1 MAIMAYYVFKNNLR
15 GDPTVI
21 IVKMDNF
28 PTSAGEKIKEALIQY
43 GSQDFDPDE
52 LAEVF
57 AEVNSYSGCDI
68 IEDSKI
74 LDRIDE
80 DDGFFY
86 VVEATAPEGSKKA
99 NIHITVHKNK
109 RQIFKGPMKKF
120 FTKAIRLEKT
130 YMGNLL

>member
-1 MAIMAYYVFKNNLR
+1 MSVTAHYIFKNNLR
-15 GDPTVI
+15 GDPTII
-21 IVKMDNF
+21 IVKLDNF

-68 IEDSKI
+68 IEDTKVVLDKI
-74 LDRIDE
+74 EEI
-80 DDGFFY
+80 DGFFY

-120 FTKAIRLEKT
+120 FIKATRLEKT
-130 YMGNLL
+130 YLG

>member
-1 MAIMAYYVFKNNLR
+1 MSVTAHYIFKNNLR
-15 GDPTVI
+15 GDPTII

-68 IEDSKI
+68 IEDTKVVLDKI
-74 LDRIDE
+74 EEI
-80 DDGFFY
+80 DGFFY

-120 FTKAIRLEKT
+120 FIKATRLEKT
-130 YMGNLL
+130 YL

>member
-1 MAIMAYYVFKNNLR
+1 MSVIAHYIFKNNLR
-15 GDPTVI
+15 GDPTII
-21 IVKMDNF
+21 IVKLDNF

-68 IEDSKI
+68 IEDTKVVLDKI
-74 LDRIDE
+74 EEI
-80 DDGFFY
+80 DGFFY

-120 FTKAIRLEKT
+120 FIKATRLEKT
-130 YMGNLL
+130 YLG